1 MVKTN
6 RIDYSQVRLKSTQ
19 EQLDYDNPTPIPPT
33 EDIQKF
39 FQDPIAYVMHHK
51 TRPSLAR
58 IDLKGIDLRKI
69 AQRNPGIFE
78 EMNFIGADLSGQD
91 LSWMNLKGASL
102 HGANLKGANTLGT
115 NFYGA
120 SVSGAIAAP
129 WQIMFARGVSEGAR
143 ISQLVTTRDVERTGA
158 FGRPYTALEDDWKMM
173 NLSYVLEALNPFK
186 GR

>member
-6 RIDYSQVRLKSTQ
+6 RIDYSQVRLNSTDAQ
-19 EQLDYDNPTPIPPT
+19 SDDDNPTPIQPT
-33 EDIQKF
+33 EDIQEF
-39 FQDPIAYVMHHK
+39 FQDPIAYVMQHK

-69 AQRNPGIFE
+69 AQRNPGVFKG
-78 EMNFIGADLSGQD
+78 MNFIGADLSGQD

-115 NFYGA
+115 NFYD
-120 SVSGAIAAP
+120 AATEGMVVNP
-129 WQIMFARGVSEGAR
+129 WRVMFARGVDEGER
-143 ISQLVTTRDVERTGA
+143 CTHLVKRVKSMTNGQDDGQ
-158 FGRPYTALEDDWKMM
+158 DDWKMM